1 MLLVS
6 VCVVPLHRHAC
17 DVSEHYKQK
26 LETANKLF
34 WQLQSCQK
42 SLEARERVLNKYETN
57 TAIYSETMGVSVT
70 F

>member
-1 MLLVS
+1 MFQVS
-6 VCVVPLHRHAC
+6 FHHRHAC

-42 SLEARERVLNKYETN
+42 SLEARERELNKYEAT
-57 TAIYSETMGVSVT
+57 VT
-70 F
+70 

>member
-1 MLLVS
+1 MSHGNKWYIVS
-6 VCVVPLHRHAC
+6 VSYHHRHAC

-42 SLEARERVLNKYETN
+42 SLEARERELNKYETK
-57 TAIYSETMGVSVT
+57 AA
-70 F
+70 